1 MAACELSMW
10 GDVANIVIAVAS
22 VATAIVT
29 ARMLIKQHNL
39 QKEQHK
45 LDQSKHNLEFQ
56 KFEAHRQE
64 HQPKFQFRRKDGTY
78 IISNEGSELSAPIRV
93 SVHSMITV
101 LSEKFIDEESID
113 CIYCFPVI
121 YYKQKQPTGKLKGD
135 LISFTYDKEDWG
147 LIQEKV
153 STLQK
158 RLYDRESFPEDAP
171 LTTILSV
178 RISDVVRITYCD
190 MYNVKRVVH
199 FWDSEQISESQYR
212 QMVMLSHN
220 VPIDLYDPQN
230 IYIEKIVQNVHKTA
244 YELKN

>member
-1 MAACELSMW
+1 MNSCELSMW
-10 GDVANIVIAVAS
+10 GNVANIVIAVAS
-22 VATAIVT
+22 VVTAIVT
-29 ARMLIKQHNL
+29 AIVLCKQHKL

-45 LDQSKHNLEFQ
+45 LEKEKLNAQQL
-56 KFEAHRQE
+56 E
-64 HQPKFQFRRKDGTY
+64 HQPKFQFGRKDGAY

-93 SVHSMITV
+93 SIHSMITV

-135 LISFTYDKEDWG
+135 LIYFTYDKEDWG

-158 RLYDRESFPEDAP
+158 RLDDWESFPKDAP

-178 RISDVVRITYCD
+178 RISDVVRITYYD

-199 FWDSEQISESQYR
+199 FWDSEQISESQYI
-212 QMVMLSHN
+212 QMVILSHN
-220 VPIDLYDPQN
+220 VPFGLYDPQN
-230 IYIEKIVQNVHKTA
+230 IYIEKIVRNVHQTA
-244 YELKN
+244 YELKD

>member
-1 MAACELSMW
+1 MCDWGLEEW
-10 GDVANIVIAVAS
+10 GDIANIVIAVAS

-29 ARMLIKQHNL
+29 AIVLCKQHTL

-45 LDQSKHNLEFQ
+45 LEKEKLNAQQL
-56 KFEAHRQE
+56 E
-64 HQPKFQFRRKDGTY
+64 HQPKFQFGRKDGAY

-93 SVHSMITV
+93 SIHSMITV

-113 CIYCFPVI
+113 CIYCFPVL

-135 LISFTYDKEDWG
+135 LIYFTYDKEDWG

-158 RLYDRESFPEDAP
+158 RLDDRESFPKDAP

-199 FWDSEQISESQYR
+199 FWDSEQITESQYR
-212 QMVMLSHN
+212 QMVILSHN
-220 VPIDLYDPQN
+220 VPFGLYDPQN
-230 IYIEKIVQNVHKTA
+230 IYIEKIVRNVHQTA
-244 YELKN
+244 YELKD

>member
-1 MAACELSMW
+1 MNDWGLSMW
-10 GDVANIVIAVAS
+10 GDIANIIIAVAS
-22 VATAIVT
+22 VVTAIVT
-29 ARMLIKQHNL
+29 ALVLCK
-39 QKEQHK
+39 QHK
-45 LDQSKHNLEFQ
+45 LQKQQHALEKERLNAQ
-56 KFEAHRQE
+56 QLE
-64 HQPKFQFRRKDGTY
+64 HQPKFQFSRSCGQYR
-78 IISNEGSELSAPIRV
+78 ISNEGCELSAPIRV
-93 SVHSMITV
+93 SVHSMITII
-101 LSEKFIDEESID
+101 SEKFINDNTID

-135 LISFTYDKEDWG
+135 LIYFTYDKEDWG

-158 RLYDRESFPEDAP
+158 RLDDWESFPKDAP

-220 VPIDLYDPQN
+220 VPIGLYGPQN

-244 YELKN
+244 YELKD